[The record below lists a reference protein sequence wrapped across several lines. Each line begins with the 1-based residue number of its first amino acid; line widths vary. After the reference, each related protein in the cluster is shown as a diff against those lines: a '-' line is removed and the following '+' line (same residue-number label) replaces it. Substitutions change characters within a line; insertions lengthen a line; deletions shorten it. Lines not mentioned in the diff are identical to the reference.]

1 MMSDMD
7 RQCTLCQETKPLID
21 FVKVKA
27 RIDSHGFRCK
37 QCLNAQQKKAVQAYK
52 AKNGDKVRSV
62 QREAYWENVEQS
74 RQKNRDKYR
83 NDVVGCRQRTSAYA
97 ARNPLKRRE
106 WGRIWASLNRERLQ
120 AKTNYRRRLTQK
132 LSELDK
138 FVLSEAAQLSALR
151 TECLQF
157 SWQIDHIVPIA
168 KGGTNAFD
176 NIQVVPAKWNAS
188 KGARHTQRFFG

>member
-1 MMSDMD
+1 MMSNMD
-7 RQCTLCQETKPLID
+7 RQCTLCQETKSLTD

-27 RIDSHGFRCK
+27 RIDGHGFRCK

-74 RQKNRDKYR
+74 RQKNREKYR
-83 NDVVGCRQRTSAYA
+83 NDAVGCRQRTSAYA

-106 WGRIWASLNRERLQ
+106 WGRIWASINRERLQ
-120 AKTNYRRRLTQK
+120 AKTNFRRRLAQK
-132 LSELDK
+132 LSELDT
-138 FVLSEAAQLSALR
+138 FVLSEAAQLCAMR
-151 TECLQF
+151 TERLQRP
-157 SWQIDHIVPIA
+157 WQIDHILPIS

-188 KGARHTQRFFG
+188 KGARHIQRFFG